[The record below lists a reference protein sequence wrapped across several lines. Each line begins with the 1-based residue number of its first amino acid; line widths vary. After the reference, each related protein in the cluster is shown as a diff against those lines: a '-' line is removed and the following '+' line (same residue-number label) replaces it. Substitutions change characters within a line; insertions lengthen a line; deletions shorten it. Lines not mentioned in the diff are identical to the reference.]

1 MKNALLADKHI
12 LIVEDDEP
20 CRLFLEIILNDAGCS
35 FEVAV
40 NGREAV
46 ERVKVGGY
54 DIVLMDVRMPVL
66 NGYEAAQAIRLVNKN
81 LPVIAVTAHAIEGVK
96 EKCVAHGMNDYL
108 TKPFTQ
114 EKLLEKLVQ
123 WTSGSARAGE

>member
-66 NGYEAAQAIRLVNKN
+66 NGYEAAQAIRLVKKD